1 MRGDNFSAA
10 DHTDQRSL
18 NFHRLFIKYGL
29 LPPFLDTDMK
39 DAIIE
44 VIDGSEPVDALQ
56 ALFAVVYAV
65 AAENGIERFTL
76 NELFSSTVDAHF
88 QVADAAEELVVI
100 DEQTE
105 E

>member
-1 MRGDNFSAA
+1 
-10 DHTDQRSL
+10 
-18 NFHRLFIKYGL
+18 
-29 LPPFLDTDMK
+29 MK

-65 AAENGIERFTL
+65 AAENGVERFTL

-88 QVADAAEELVVI
+88 QVADVAEELVII
-100 DEQTE
+100 DEQTDE
-105 E
+105 